1 MNKNKIIFWATTGIV
16 VALMLFSGSAYF
28 LSPDMKAALG
38 HLGFPDYF
46 RVELGVLKI
55 LGAIALLLPMVPAK
69 IKEFAYFGF
78 GLVFVSAVYSHLSIG
93 DDISEAIAP
102 LVFLA
107 ILTVSYMYKDKID
120 VA

>member
-1 MNKNKIIFWATTGIV
+1 MNKNKIIFWATTGLV
-16 VALMLFSGSAYF
+16 AALMLFSGSAYF
-28 LSPDMKAALG
+28 TSPDMKAALG

-55 LGAIALLLPMVPAK
+55 LGAIAILLPMTPAK

-78 GLVFVSAVYSHLSIG
+78 GLVFISAIYSHLSIG
-93 DDISEAIAP
+93 DAISEAVAP

-107 ILTVSYMYKDKID
+107 ILTVSYIYKDKVN

>member
-1 MNKNKIIFWATTGIV
+1 MSKNKIIFWATTGL
-16 VALMLFSGSAYF
+16 VAAMMLFSGVAYF
-28 LSPDMKAALG
+28 TSPDMKAAFG

-55 LGAIALLLPMVPAK
+55 LGAFVLLLPMIPAK
-69 IKEFAYFGF
+69 IREFAYFGF
-78 GLVFVSAVYSHLSIG
+78 GLVFISAVYSHLSIG

-107 ILTVSYMYKDKID
+107 ILTVSYIYKDRVGI
-120 VA
+120 A

>member
-1 MNKNKIIFWATTGIV
+1 MNKNKIIFWITTGIV
-16 VALMLFSGSAYF
+16 AALMLFSGSAYF
-28 LSPDMKAALG
+28 MSPDMKAAFG

-55 LGAIALLLPMVPAK
+55 LGAITLLLPMIPAK

-78 GLVFVSAVYSHLSIG
+78 ALVFTSAAYSHLSIG

-102 LVFLA
+102 LVFCA
-107 ILTVSYMYKDKID
+107 ILAVSYMYKDKVN